1 MRRLMLLLSLIA
13 AFAGTPLRLAEAAED
28 LAHILAEL
36 VDDGG
41 IESTDGGV
49 GDDSGVTLQP
59 DITHVPV
66 ASGLA
71 DAAPTAFLLAECPP
85 GLAPRP
91 SADPPAPTPPTSR
104 RHCAL
109 LQRFLC

>member
-28 LAHILAEL
+28 LERILTDSG
-36 VDDGG
+36 VDGE
-41 IESTDGGV
+41 IETTDGGV
-49 GDDSGVTLQP
+49 GDDSGVT
-59 DITHVPV
+59 VRPV
-66 ASGLA
+66 VAHAPTASGLA
-71 DAAPTAFLLAECPP
+71 YTPPMLFQLAVCPSDLVNRP
-85 GLAPRP
+85 LAVASTP
-91 SADPPAPTPPTSR
+91 PPTSAR